1 MARNI
6 LLVAPRF
13 DKATEISFDI
23 YESAKKKLN
32 AKINLEGE
40 SVTRENF
47 EKSLN
52 DVSLIGFWDHG
63 NDFSLIGN
71 DGFAIVDEKNIHLL
85 KDKEIFAIAC
95 LSSRKLGRQAVKEG
109 ILLWQGYNTPIIIT
123 SQPIF
128 FYNFVESFSRGILE
142 RESGVPIW
150 LCRWRHKQAFKKNIK
165 DCINK
170 GGTFFASVLEHDLQH
185 LEYLR

>member
-1 MARNI
+1 MKNV
-6 LLVAPRF
+6 LLVSPNF
-13 DKATEISFDI
+13 DKATQMSYDI
-23 YESAKKKLN
+23 YSEVKGKLN
-32 AKINLEGE
+32 AKICLEGE
-40 SVTRENF
+40 DAIRENF
-47 EKSLN
+47 EKSLKN
-52 DVSLIGFWDHG
+52 ISLIGFWDHG
-63 NDFSLIGN
+63 NKDALIDN
-71 DGFAIVDEKNIHLL
+71 NKNNLVDSENIHLL
-85 KDKEIFAIAC
+85 KGKEIFTVAC
-95 LSSRKLGRQAVKEG
+95 SSSKKLGRQAVKEG